1 MVALIRVTV
10 YICIFAADSPYW
22 PQQNTQLRTDAMTGL
37 VPNGAPHGVWP
48 RAGTQCRGVGMKAG
62 PGDDGWGM
70 GGGSVDPL
78 VERVEGQQC
87 RPLRG
92 AVSLSALNLGL
103 SLLPSCTVCQD
114 P

>member
-1 MVALIRVTV
+1 
-10 YICIFAADSPYW
+10 
-22 PQQNTQLRTDAMTGL
+22 MTGL